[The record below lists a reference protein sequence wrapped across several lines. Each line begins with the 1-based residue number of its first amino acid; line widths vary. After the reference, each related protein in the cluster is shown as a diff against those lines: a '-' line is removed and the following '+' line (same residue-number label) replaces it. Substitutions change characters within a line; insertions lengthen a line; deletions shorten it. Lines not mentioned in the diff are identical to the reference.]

1 MELKKDRRFP
11 VLTGIAVFI
20 VFIFIWGTIS
30 LGRQKSVAQT
40 ERNAATVPRITASG
54 SDVDIQ
60 ALTND
65 LLHEIEYE
73 TELNLIDSSLANG
86 MLNLSKN
93 AKMELYMGE
102 GTFADELLVIQS
114 GSAED
119 AKKDQTAV
127 ENHLKEMK
135 QSFEDYIPEQADK
148 ITQAV
153 IIRCGCYVI
162 ACVTLDAEQ
171 AQEMIVE
178 AFQQ

>member
-1 MELKKDRRFP
+1 MEFKKDKRFP
-11 VLTGIAVFI
+11 ALAGIAVFI
-20 VFIFIWGTIS
+20 AFIFIWGTIS
-30 LGRQKSVAQT
+30 LSKQKPVTQANSN
-40 ERNAATVPRITASG
+40 EAAMPQITASG
-54 SDVDIQ
+54 SEVDIQ
-60 ALTND
+60 ALTDD
-65 LLHEIEYE
+65 LLNEIEYE
-73 TELNLIDSSLANG
+73 TKLKLIDESLANG

-93 AKMELYMGE
+93 AEMELYMGE
-102 GTFADELLVIQS
+102 GTFSDELLVIQS

-127 ENHLKEMK
+127 ETHLKEMK

-171 AQEMIVE
+171 AQKIIVE

>member
-1 MELKKDRRFP
+1 MKFKKDRRFP
-11 VLTGIAVFI
+11 VLAGIAVFI
-20 VFIFIWGTIS
+20 VFIFIWGTLS
-30 LGRQKSVAQT
+30 LRQQKPAAQKEPT
-40 ERNAATVPRITASG
+40 EAVNPRVTASG

-60 ALTND
+60 ALTNA
-65 LLHEIEYE
+65 LLQEIEYE
-73 TELNLIDSSLANG
+73 TELKLIDSSLADG
-86 MLNLSKN
+86 MLRLSKN

-102 GTFADELLVIQS
+102 GTSADELLVICS

-119 AKKDQTAV
+119 AKKDQAAV
-127 ENHLKEMK
+127 ETHLKEMK

-162 ACVTLDAEQ
+162 ACVTSDAEQ

>member
-1 MELKKDRRFP
+1 MEFKKDKRFP
-11 VLTGIAVFI
+11 VLVGIAVFI
-20 VFIFIWGTIS
+20 VFIFIWGTVS
-30 LGRQKSVAQT
+30 LRQQKS
-40 ERNAATVPRITASG
+40 AARTNRSEAVEPQVTASG

-60 ALTND
+60 ALTD
-65 LLHEIEYE
+65 ALLNEIEYE
-73 TELNLIDSSLANG
+73 TKLKLIDESLASG

-93 AKMELYMGE
+93 AEMELYMGE
-102 GTFADELLVIQS
+102 GTYADELLVIRS

-127 ENHLKEMK
+127 ETHLKEMK

>member
-1 MELKKDRRFP
+1 M
-11 VLTGIAVFI
+11 
-20 VFIFIWGTIS
+20 
-30 LGRQKSVAQT
+30 
-40 ERNAATVPRITASG
+40 
-54 SDVDIQ
+54 
-60 ALTND
+60 
-65 LLHEIEYE
+65 
-73 TELNLIDSSLANG
+73 
-86 MLNLSKN
+86 SKN
-93 AKMELYMGE
+93 AEMELYMGE
-102 GTFADELLVIQS
+102 GTYADELLVIRS

-127 ENHLKEMK
+127 ETHLKEMK

-162 ACVTLDAEQ
+162 ACVTLDAKQ

>member
-1 MELKKDRRFP
+1 MELKKDGRFP
-11 VLTGIAVFI
+11 VLVGIAVFI
-20 VFIFIWGTIS
+20 IFIFIWGTFS
-30 LGRQKSVAQT
+30 LRQQRS
-40 ERNAATVPRITASG
+40 AAWSKGNGAAAPQVTASG
-54 SDVDIQ
+54 SEIDIQ
-60 ALTND
+60 ALTDD
-65 LLHEIEYE
+65 LLHEVEYE
-73 TELNLIDSSLANG
+73 TELKLIDSSLASG
-86 MLNLSKN
+86 MVNLSKN
-93 AKMELYMGE
+93 AEMKLYMGE
-102 GTFADELLVIQS
+102 GTFSDELLVVQS
-114 GSAED
+114 QSAED

-171 AQEMIVE
+171 AQEIIVE